1 MTVHSA
7 DQRGGQVPAP
17 HTPQFAIAAAADDTM
32 SEAELLDKLNTN
44 VREMSDAE
52 QAVAGL
58 EWATESAR
66 QKLTACSREVG
77 LQLLELK
84 RQTRTVKAFE
94 AALERVDGLKL
105 SRAYVLMAVAEG
117 RTTEE
122 EQRTA
127 TARRVTKHRAAKK
140 ARPVSVTE
148 ARVTEAPE
156 DSAAELYAGY
166 NAAGRANGHDA
177 NGRIVTVNTAPTII
191 TEMDGGKALAEFKLA
206 VDTLYPKMSRD
217 ELREAHSTR
226 SIGTTLCSVICCR
239 PSGSR
244 TEGAKK

>member
-58 EWATESAR
+58 EWATKSAR

-94 AALERVDGLKL
+94 AALERVDGLK
-105 SRAYVLMAVAEG
+105 VLAGLCPDGGG
-117 RTTEE
+117 RGPHH
-122 EQRTA
+122 RG
-127 TARRVTKHRAAKK
+127 RAADGHGA
-140 ARPVSVTE
+140 ARD
-148 ARVTEAPE
+148 EAPRRQE
-156 DSAAELYAGY
+156 G
-166 NAAGRANGHDA
+166 AAGFRYRSPCNGSSGGQRGGTLRRLQR
-177 NGRIVTVNTAPTII
+177 GRP
-191 TEMDGGKALAEFKLA
+191 
-206 VDTLYPKMSRD
+206 
-217 ELREAHSTR
+217 RE
-226 SIGTTLCSVICCR
+226 R
-239 PSGSR
+239 P
-244 TEGAKK
+244 